1 MKHLGRNFLAAG
13 RLPTGTMN
21 KTETAYSRDL
31 ELLRAAGEVLW
42 FGFEAI
48 KLRLADNTF
57 LTPDFAVIAKDT
69 VLEFHDTKSFVTE
82 DARIKIK
89 VAAEKFPFRFKIIK
103 AIAKRDGGGWSVE
116 EF

>member
-1 MKHLGRNFLAAG
+1 MRHLGRNFLAAG
-13 RLPTGTMN
+13 RLPTGVMN

-31 ELLRAAGEVLW
+31 EVMRHAGEVLW
-42 FGFEAI
+42 WAFEPM

-57 LTPDFAVIAKDT
+57 LTPDFAVIAKDSI
-69 VLEFHDTKSFVTE
+69 LEFHDTKSFVTE

-89 VAAEKFPFRFKIIK
+89 VAAEKFPFRFKIVK
-103 AIAKRDGGGWSVE
+103 ALGRKHGGGWAVE